1 MKEQLIRLKDRLN
14 DLSLRN
20 RSIRLVRINQKWGMD
35 LLQLDGIR
43 GEGTAQK
50 ILDGVMTRRQKMS
63 LLRVTSDDQL
73 AHALARSL
81 TTLYRNHRQIEEE
94 SGLYDLYIGYP
105 FLCGTLSDGVTETY
119 IQAPLFLYPVRLQR
133 QDTSNRFWDLHRGE
147 GEPQLNRPLMLAF
160 KKFHQFQVD
169 ESIYTEA
176 EEQARKG
183 ELETWVSWLNRYDL
197 NLSFERSTLKP
208 LPLYRADEIPSN
220 MPLGLYRYA
229 VLGNFPQGNSAILR
243 DYDEM
248 IEREENSLGI
258 AAELLGAG
266 EEREGETEEE
276 TAEQEASDP
285 EEPVALPEKDRIYLL
300 PTDSSQE
307 RILQEARFKKKLVI
321 DGPPGTGKSQVIVN
335 LIGDAL
341 AQGKKILVVCQK
353 RAALDVVY
361 QRLEGLQLAA
371 YAALVHDEKS
381 DRRGVYAHIRDL
393 LSTSRNPEDDP
404 EIQLESICRRLT
416 DHEGKL
422 NAIKQGLYERHRCGY
437 HAFELYS
444 RAKPI
449 DQVEET
455 VDLSGV
461 LQDLDRYNLEDVLRE
476 VGIYASYYAR
486 FGWEEYPL
494 RERKSFAESDMQT
507 LSFMRERL
515 EETLMK
521 AQETE
526 RYLQS
531 LPHDKLTPAYA
542 WLVSKRL
549 EKIYSKLNADEK
561 NAIQKMRLWWWTS
574 FTGKK
579 IITEVIQGEKFEG
592 IDSSAWPQIRES
604 LRILY
609 EMAQTTEAMKQELEK
624 LRPYFQDETID
635 RLKKEIGEG
644 AIPTQRLLR
653 IREQLTS
660 DFDNLR
666 EMDRFLAQ
674 ASPLVQTLIS
684 RVQARIGWRD
694 GDMAQIWTDAIR
706 QTAYIQWID
715 DIERK
720 HPLISKVSSAEFEQ
734 IRRSYQSLLQEKR
747 KVANQVLIHALQK
760 TVDRIEA
767 EKPRACKELLHQ
779 VSKKRQI
786 WPLRRL
792 VRHFSQSGLLDLIP
806 VWLTSPETLSSIF
819 PLEQDLFDV
828 VIFDEASQCT
838 VENGIPAAYR
848 GKQVIVAGDE
858 KQLPPS
864 TLFQGRID
872 TEDEEEA
879 QFEMEESDSLLN
891 LAKRI
896 FPGQMLQWHYRSY
909 SQELIHFSNYA
920 FYRGMMEVAPNV
932 RPYQQPPAIQWTKVN
947 GQFINQQNEREANAI
962 VDMLKEQLQSA
973 PQESVGIIT
982 FNAPQRDRIEELI
995 DRRAEAD
1002 PEFAG
1007 LYQSMQTQDPDRR
1020 LFVKNIENV
1029 QGDERDII
1037 IFSVGYARN
1046 EEGQVRAHFGSL
1058 SQQGGEN
1065 RLNVAVTRAKKS
1077 IRVVCS
1083 IDPHELKVA
1092 HTKNRGP
1099 KLFRHYLEYAEAVAR
1114 MDRKRVDAIIARI
1127 HEGQQLGRQESTA
1140 VFDSTFEQQVCDA
1153 LTKRGYQVDTQV
1165 GVSGYRIDLAVI
1177 HPHDPERYILGIEC
1191 DGAMYHS
1198 SADARERD
1206 VYRQEFLEAKGW
1218 TITRIWSRNWWR
1230 NPARE
1235 MERIEHTIN
1244 GLLERDQANKR
1255 RGELCKETN
1264 RESLSPIQV

>member
-35 LLQLDGIR
+35 LLQLDAIR

-50 ILDGVMTRRQKMS
+50 ILDGVMTRRQKVS
-63 LLRVTSDDQL
+63 LLRVTSDDPQ
-73 AHALARSL
+73 AHALSRSL

-94 SGLYDLYIGYP
+94 SGLYDLYVGYP
-105 FLCGTLSDGVTETY
+105 FLCGTLSDGVNETY
-119 IQAPLFLYPVRLQR
+119 IQAPLFLYPVRLER
-133 QDTSNRFWDLHRGE
+133 QDTSNRLWDLYRGE
-147 GEPQLNRPLMLAF
+147 GEPQLNRPLILAF
-160 KKFHQFQVD
+160 RKFHQFQVD

-183 ELETWVSWLNRYDL
+183 ELETWVSWLKRYGL
-197 NLSFERSTLKP
+197 NLSFERSALKP
-208 LPLYRADEIPSN
+208 LSLYRADEIPTN

-248 IEREENSLGI
+248 IEDKEDSLGI
-258 AAELLGAG
+258 VAELLDAG
-266 EEREGETEEE
+266 EERGEEATGQE
-276 TAEQEASDP
+276 TSEAKESA
-285 EEPVALPEKDRIYLL
+285 ALPEKERIYLL

-307 RILQEARFKKKLVI
+307 RILQEARLKKKLVI

-335 LIGDAL
+335 LISDAL

-361 QRLEGLQLAA
+361 QRLEGLQLAH

-381 DRRGVYAHIRDL
+381 DRRNVYARIHDL
-393 LSTSRNPEDDP
+393 LSTSRNMEGEPDVH
-404 EIQLESICRRLT
+404 LESVCRRLT
-416 DHEGKL
+416 DHEAKL
-422 NAIKQGLYERHRCGY
+422 NTIKQGLYERHRCDY
-437 HAFELYS
+437 NAFELYS
-444 RAKPI
+444 RAKPF

-461 LQDLDRYNLEDVLRE
+461 LQELDRHNLEDVLRE

-486 FGWEEYPL
+486 FGRETYPL
-494 RERKSFAESDMQT
+494 RKRKSFAEADMQT

-515 EETLMK
+515 EETLTK
-521 AQETE
+521 AQQTE
-526 RYLQS
+526 RYLES
-531 LPHDKLTPAYA
+531 LPHEKLTPAYT

-549 EKIYSKLNADEK
+549 EKIVPELNAEEK
-561 NAIQKMRLWWWTS
+561 NVIQKMRLWWWTS

-579 IITEVIQGEKFEG
+579 VIAEVIQGEKFAG
-592 IDSSAWPQIRES
+592 IDSTAWPQIRES

-609 EMAQTTEAMKQELEK
+609 EMAQTTEAMGQELEK
-624 LRPYFQDETID
+624 LRPYLQDETID

-644 AIPTQRLLR
+644 AIPTQWLLCLS
-653 IREQLTS
+653 EHLVS
-660 DFDNLR
+660 DFDDLR

-684 RVQARIGWRD
+684 RVEARIGWRE
-694 GDMAQIWTDAIR
+694 GDLALIWTDAIR
-706 QTAYIQWID
+706 QTAYMQWID
-715 DIERK
+715 EIERK
-720 HPLISKVSSAEFEQ
+720 HPLIAKVSSAEFEE
-734 IRRSYQSLLQEKR
+734 IRRSYQALIQEKR
-747 KVANQVLIHALQK
+747 RVANQVLIHGLQQ
-760 TVDRIEA
+760 TVNRIET

-819 PLEQDLFDV
+819 PLEQELFDV

-838 VENGIPAAYR
+838 VENGIPAIYR

-864 TLFQGRID
+864 TLFQGRVELD
-872 TEDEEEA
+872 EEEEA

-909 SQELIHFSNYA
+909 SQELIHFSNHA

-947 GQFINQQNEREANAI
+947 GQFINQQNEREANVV
-962 VDMLKEQLQSA
+962 VDLLKEQFQSA
-973 PQESVGIIT
+973 PEESVGIIT

-995 DRRAEAD
+995 DSHVEKD

-1007 LYQSMQTQDPDRR
+1007 FYQTMQKQDPDRR

-1029 QGDERDII
+1029 QGDERDVI
-1037 IFSVGYARN
+1037 IFSVGYAPN

-1065 RLNVAVTRAKKS
+1065 RLNVAITRAKKR
-1077 IRVVCS
+1077 IRVVSS
-1083 IDPHELKVA
+1083 INPHELKVS

-1099 KLFRHYLEYAEAVAR
+1099 KLFRHYLEYAEAVSK
-1114 MDRKRVDAIIARI
+1114 MERKRVDAIIARI
-1127 HEGQQLGRQESTA
+1127 HERQSLGRQESA
-1140 VFDSTFEQQVCDA
+1140 GSFDSIFEQQVCNA
-1153 LTKRGYQVDTQV
+1153 LMNRGYQVDTQV
-1165 GVSGYRIDLAVI
+1165 GVSGYRIDLAIV
-1177 HPHDPERYILGIEC
+1177 HPQDPERYLLGIEC

-1198 SADARERD
+1198 SSDARERD

-1235 MERIEHTIN
+1235 MERIDHTIKRMLQQET
-1244 GLLERDQANKR
+1244 GQHRDGSLTEEKP
-1255 RGELCKETN
+1255 EDLSLIET
-1264 RESLSPIQV
+1264 